1 MSATVNS
8 ASGTA
13 SSNVQA
19 VAAATDQMT
28 SSIAEIGRQVQN
40 SSRIAAAAVA
50 QAEKTDARM
59 NQLADAAGRIGDVIK
74 LITAIAE
81 QTNLLALNATI
92 EAARAGEAGKGFAV
106 VAQEVKQLAAQ
117 TARATGEI
125 SVQISGMQNATQDSV
140 AAIKEIGGTIRQIS
154 EIAAVIA
161 SAVEEQGAATGN
173 ISRNIR
179 EAAAGTGEVAA
190 SITKVTEG
198 AQETGAASSEMLNSA
213 RSLAQES
220 TRLRDE
226 VARFLQSIKAA

>member
-1 MSATVNS
+1 
-8 ASGTA
+8 
-13 SSNVQA
+13 
-19 VAAATDQMT
+19 MT